1 MKRILSGGLM
11 LTAMMVCSLISSA
24 QTISMRV
31 QQVSYSSVDPDGGG
45 GATGSV
51 VIEFQLMASDPG
63 IFADGIPF
71 SAVYQSSLLMPTPT
85 NTTTMVGP
93 LAAGAS
99 WTQNVD
105 SRTGINV
112 GLNYGGRAFDRRMIV
127 SFVQSSG
134 IPNVEVPTTWTGFVR
149 ITYWTTGTVAP
160 QGGFMTTEPGVIVAQ
175 NELSSDG
182 GLTTYPYL
190 TPNLALPIPLG
201 DPIATPVIFT
211 GYDVTCGDKGT
222 VITWATGSEVNS
234 SHYEIE
240 RSTNGAN
247 WTKIDQVIAAGNSN
261 NTRSYQYLDLQGG
274 DAFYRIKQVDNDGR
288 FVHTAIK
295 HVNCEGKKGSAVLF
309 PVPTNNV
316 LNIAL
321 TNDRMVRTELQ
332 VLDMSGRIV
341 KRQAAVINNGS
352 TNITINVSALPAG
365 EYILISSDR
374 TILLNK
380 KFTIAR

>member
-1 MKRILSGGLM
+1 MKRILFGGL
-11 LTAMMVCSLISSA
+11 LTAMMICSLISSA

-31 QQVSYSSVDPDGGG
+31 QQASYSNVDPDAGGP
-45 GATGSV
+45 ATGSV

-63 IFADGIPF
+63 ILADGIPF
-71 SAVYQSSLLMPTPT
+71 SAVYQSSLLMQTPT
-85 NTTTMVGP
+85 NTTQMAGP

-105 SRTGINV
+105 NRAGNAV
-112 GLNYGGRAFDRRMIV
+112 VMNYGGRAFDRRMII

-134 IPNVEVPTTWTGFVR
+134 IPNVEIPTTWTGFAR
-149 ITYWTTGTVAP
+149 ITYWTLGPSAP
-160 QGGFMTTEPGVIVAQ
+160 QGGHMTTEPGAIVAQ
-175 NELSSDG
+175 NELSTDG
-182 GLTTYPYL
+182 GLTTYPYA
-190 TPNLALPIPLG
+190 TPNLAIPIPLG
-201 DPIATPVIFT
+201 ESVVTPVTFT

-240 RSTNGAN
+240 RSTNGAS
-247 WTKIDQVIAAGNSN
+247 WTKIDQVMAAGNSN

-274 DAFYRIKQVDNDGR
+274 DAFYRIRQVDVDGR
-288 FVHTAIK
+288 FIHTAIK
-295 HVNCEGKKGSAVLF
+295 HVNCDGKKGTAVLF
-309 PVPTNNV
+309 PVPTSHT

-321 TNDRMVRTELQ
+321 TNDKMVRTELQ
-332 VLDMSGRIV
+332 VIDMSGRVV

-352 TNITINVSALPAG
+352 TNITINVSSLPAG
-365 EYILISSDR
+365 EYILISSDK
-374 TILLNK
+374 TIVLNK